1 MIVLSSTDLEASG
14 GGDSHAPPLFYIRDP
29 ISYIMLFN
37 LCA

>member
-14 GGDSHAPPLFYIRDP
+14 GGDSHAPPLFYNRDP
-29 ISYIMLFN
+29 ISYILLFN